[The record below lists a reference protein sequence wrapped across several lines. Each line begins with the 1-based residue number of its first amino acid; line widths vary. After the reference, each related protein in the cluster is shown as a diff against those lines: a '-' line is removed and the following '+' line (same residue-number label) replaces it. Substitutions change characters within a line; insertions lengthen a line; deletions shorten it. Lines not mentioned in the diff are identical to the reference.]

1 MSLTFLIIFALR
13 QTIKMSLYQ
22 RIAENLQYISP
33 SFYKSRYFKG
43 LHNLSKDNFSVRN
56 VEPELVWIKEYLSE
70 DAVIL
75 DIGANVGTF
84 LYQLEKKLDHHHIY
98 AFEPNK
104 KLYTRL
110 KRLFPSMKVLSLAL
124 SDENTTAEFK
134 VPVINGK
141 KVASRGTLNTSYK
154 EKGEEKSFTEK
165 VTVAK
170 LDDWAETEKLQKLDF
185 IKIDVE
191 GNEMKT
197 LLGGKRTIQQF
208 LPTLMV
214 EMEQRHHEKPI
225 WGEISEVES
234 WGYEAHYLNR
244 SHFKLEKLTEEI
256 LVNNINDEKNKTEYI
271 NNIIFI
277 PKTF

>member
-1 MSLTFLIIFALR
+1 
-13 QTIKMSLYQ
+13 MSLYQ

-33 SFYKSRYFKG
+33 SFYKSRYFKS
-43 LHNLSKDNFSVRN
+43 LNNLSKDNFSARN
-56 VEPELVWIKEYLSE
+56 VEPELVWIKEYLPE
-70 DAVIL
+70 HAVIL

-84 LYQLEKKLDHHHIY
+84 LYQLERKLSHDHIY

-104 KLYTRL
+104 KLYARL
-110 KRLFPSMKVLSLAL
+110 KRLFPSMKVLSMAL

-141 KVASRGTLNTSYK
+141 MVASRGTLNTSYK
-154 EKGEEKSFTEK
+154 EKGEEKSYTEK
-165 VTVAK
+165 VTVVK
-170 LDDWAETEKLQKLDF
+170 LDDWAAQEQISALDF

-197 LLGGKRTIQQF
+197 LLGGKKTITNF
-208 LPTLMV
+208 RPTLMV

-225 WGEISEVES
+225 WDEISEVES
-234 WGYEAHYLNR
+234 WGYEAQYLNR
-244 SHFKLEKLTEEI
+244 SHFKLEKLTEKI
-256 LVNNINDEKNKTEYI
+256 LVKNTSDEKNKTEYI

-277 PKTF
+277 PKTL

>member
-1 MSLTFLIIFALR
+1 
-13 QTIKMSLYQ
+13 MSLYQ

-33 SFYKSRYFKG
+33 SFYKSRYFKS
-43 LHNLSKDNFSVRN
+43 LHHLSKDNFSARN

-70 DAVIL
+70 EAVIL

-84 LYQLEKKLDHHHIY
+84 LYQLEHKLKPQHIY
-98 AFEPNK
+98 AFEPNH

-110 KRLFPSMKVLSLAL
+110 KRLFPSMNLLSLAL
-124 SDENTTAEFK
+124 SDENTIAEFK
-134 VPVINGK
+134 VPFINGK
-141 KVASRGTLNTSYK
+141 MVASRGTLNTSYK
-154 EKGEEKSFTEK
+154 EKGEEKSYTEK
-165 VTVAK
+165 VTVTK
-170 LDDWAETEKLQKLDF
+170 LDDWAEKEHLQKLDF

-197 LLGGKRTIQQF
+197 LFGGKKTILKF

-214 EMEQRHHEKPI
+214 EMEQRHHDKPI

-234 WGYEAHYLNR
+234 WGYEAHYLDR
-244 SHFKLEKLTEEI
+244 SLFRLEKLTEEI
-256 LVNNINDEKNKTEYI
+256 LVRNTSDEKNKTEYI